1 MGGGGVDFVI
11 TKKEERLE
19 KKKRERKDFF
29 VQVDKR
35 GGNFVSSVWVS
46 NLPTYTRYLWVFL
59 EFLFL
64 FFFVFVFLFFRLQEV
79 SGFDRK

>member
-1 MGGGGVDFVI
+1 M
-11 TKKEERLE
+11 KE
-19 KKKRERKDFF
+19 FF

-46 NLPTYTRYLWVFL
+46 TYLPIPRYLWVFL

-64 FFFVFVFLFFRLQEV
+64 FFFVFVFLFFRLQELCLDLIG
-79 SGFDRK
+79 SNLI